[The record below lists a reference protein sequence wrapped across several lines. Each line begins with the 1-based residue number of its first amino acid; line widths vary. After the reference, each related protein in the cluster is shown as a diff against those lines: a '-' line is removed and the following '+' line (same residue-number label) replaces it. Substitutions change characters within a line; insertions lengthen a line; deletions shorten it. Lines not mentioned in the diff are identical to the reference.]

1 VEDGGYALIR
11 IGDLK
16 LGPEERKALQYVID
30 REWLSEGPETRAF
43 EDEFAAYVGTKY
55 CIAVSSGT
63 AALMCALTALKQ
75 DDRWHLSYVLL
86 PALTFVADAN
96 AVSLC
101 GLEPV
106 FADVDPITFGLDMG
120 SVAFGT
126 HFDCVLPVHLMGYP
140 VDWDYIVENVNY
152 LRRGVPIL
160 EDACEAHGSSI
171 GSDLCGSLGTLSV
184 FSFYIAHTVQAGEL
198 GCICTNDPE
207 LAKSLRRIKAH
218 GRLCVCREC
227 TRNTT
232 GCPYIESVSLDPR
245 FLALTPGYNFKASEF
260 QSAIARVQLR
270 KIEENITR
278 RFYNRLRLN
287 ELLSDVDELQ
297 LPPAYDNAV
306 PMAYPMVLLDGH
318 SRNSVLKNLTR
329 RGVECRPLFGC
340 IPTQQPAYAAYARSN
355 RWPNAEWLGQK
366 GFYVGC
372 HQYLTDEDLELMA
385 REIQFAVRES
395 EEE

>member
-1 VEDGGYALIR
+1 MIR

-16 LGPEERKALQYVID
+16 LGDEERDALQRVID

-43 EDEFAAYVGTKY
+43 EDEFSAYIGTKY

-75 DDRWHLSYVLL
+75 DSRWHLSKVLL

-106 FADVDPITFGLDMG
+106 FADVYPITFGLDMG
-120 SVAFGT
+120 SVSFGT
-126 HFDCVLPVHLMGYP
+126 RYDCVLPVHLMGHP
-140 VDWDYIVENVNY
+140 VDMGYVDDHIRR
-152 LRRGVPIL
+152 LRRDIPIL
-160 EDACEAHGSSI
+160 EDACEAHGSTLN
-171 GSDLCGSLGTLSV
+171 GKMCGTFGTLSV

-198 GCICTNDPE
+198 GCVCTDDPE

-260 QSAIARVQLR
+260 QAAIARVQLR
-270 KIEENITR
+270 KIEENIER
-278 RFYNRLRLN
+278 RQYNRAVLN
-287 ELLSDVDELQ
+287 DLLSDVDELQ
-297 LPPAYDNAV
+297 LPPSSDSTV
-306 PMAYPMVLLDGH
+306 PMAYPLVLLDGH
-318 SRNSVLKNLTR
+318 SRNAVLKNLTR

-340 IPTQQPAYAAYARSN
+340 IPTHQPAYAKYANSGK
-355 RWPNAEWLGQK
+355 WPNSDWLGAK

-372 HQYLTDEDLELMA
+372 HQYLTNGDLDLMA
-385 REIQFAVRES
+385 QEIQFAVEES
-395 EEE
+395 EDE